1 MNAAT
6 KERRRPE
13 TGDVGEGGTAN
24 PAAAG
29 LMDANLGPAVVRA
42 GRREAEESHTKTRNH
57 EAECR
62 SRSEHRHPVHDH
74 FCHDTAS
81 RLNSVSDGS
90 CSASYTYLANSR
102 LVSQGTFKQ
111 NTTTR
116 MTTARQYD
124 LVNRLQQTTATP
136 AGSGQSALA

>member
-6 KERRRPE
+6 KERKGPE

-42 GRREAEESHTKTRNH
+42 GRREAADPHTKTRSH
-57 EAECR
+57 ESECR

-81 RLNSVSDGS
+81 RLNSVSDGTY
-90 CSASYTYLANSR
+90 SASYTYLANSR
-102 LVSQGTFKQ
+102 LVSQISLKQ
-111 NTTTR
+111 NTTSR
-116 MTTARQYD
+116 MVVSRQFD
-124 LVNRLQQTTATP
+124 FLDRLLQVSSVPQGAN
-136 AGSGQSALA
+136 